1 MNIKDVRFDNSLIKA
16 GEDDLGV
23 VWVGLRWLCE
33 GIGLTEDRM
42 KYERKKIQKDPVL
55 RQGIKFY
62 PLTGKSPVLC
72 LSLDYVPL
80 WLAKVTITPTMQKE
94 NPELSYKLTR
104 YQFKAKDVLA
114 AAFLGENQELIKLQN
129 KIGTLTQ
136 IISDL
141 TLKVDTLYKA
151 LEKPPKAQELP
162 EESMLDW
169 RERMYNLCDKLVSVS
184 SKYTNRQEV
193 IVDICEYM
201 RKNYGIVWEQELRE
215 MSRRR
220 PDKLR
225 KMDIVYEKEMY
236 RSIFE
241 SVLSDWSQEIDATF
255 SAEKMIRPLIEK
267 RNDNSPHGVIT
278 YRAVYKQM
286 VVNYGV
292 DWENYKKRYRS
303 KLPTKPKNIDV
314 VLVSSRLQVYFR
326 CSVKDLLK
334 EEKKG

>member
-1 MNIKDVRFDNSLIKA
+1 MNIKDVRFDNAVIKA

-33 GIGLTEDRM
+33 GLGLSEDRM

-62 PLTGKSPVLC
+62 PLTGKAPVLC

-80 WLAKVTITPTMQKE
+80 WLAKVTVTPTMQIE
-94 NPELSYKLTR
+94 NPRLSDKLIR

-114 AAFLGENQELIKLQN
+114 AAFLGENRELINLQN

-151 LEKPPKAQELP
+151 LEKKPEIEGVAKEIP

-169 RERMYNLCDKLVSVS
+169 RERMYELCDKLVNASP
-184 SKYTNRQEV
+184 KYASRQDV
-193 IVDICEYM
+193 VLDICEYM
-201 RKNYGIVWEQELRE
+201 RKNYGIVWEQEIKEL
-215 MSRRR
+215 SQRRHG
-220 PDKLR
+220 KIR
-225 KMDIVYEKEMY
+225 KMDVIYEKEMY

-241 SVLSDWSQEIDATF
+241 SILSDWLQKIDTTF
-255 SAEKMIRPLIEK
+255 SPERMIRPLIEK
-267 RNDNSPHGVIT
+267 RNDQSPHGVIT
-278 YRAVYKQM
+278 YRAVYKRM
-286 VVNYGV
+286 VEDYGV
-292 DWENYKKRYRS
+292 DWDNYKKRYRS
-303 KLPTKPKNIDV
+303 KLPVKPKKIDV
-314 VLVSSRLQVYFR
+314 VIISSKLQECFR
-326 CSVKDLLK
+326 CSVRDLLK
-334 EEKKG
+334 E

>member
-1 MNIKDVRFDNSLIKA
+1 MNIKDVRFDNAVIKA

-33 GIGLTEDRM
+33 GLGLSEDRM

-80 WLAKVTITPTMQKE
+80 WLAKVAITPTMQQE
-94 NPELSYKLTR
+94 NPQLSYKLTR

-169 RERMYNLCDKLVSVS
+169 
-184 SKYTNRQEV
+184 
-193 IVDICEYM
+193 
-201 RKNYGIVWEQELRE
+201 
-215 MSRRR
+215 
-220 PDKLR
+220 
-225 KMDIVYEKEMY
+225 
-236 RSIFE
+236 
-241 SVLSDWSQEIDATF
+241 
-255 SAEKMIRPLIEK
+255 
-267 RNDNSPHGVIT
+267 
-278 YRAVYKQM
+278 
-286 VVNYGV
+286 
-292 DWENYKKRYRS
+292 
-303 KLPTKPKNIDV
+303 
-314 VLVSSRLQVYFR
+314 
-326 CSVKDLLK
+326 
-334 EEKKG
+334 